1 MVLLAV
7 ESFLLL
13 SEQCHWFAKVSPV
26 VFALVGVGVAT
37 LFTLPWIARALFF
50 WFARALP
57 WLAHALSF
65 RWRFR
70 ITPDRCVVA
79 LLALEAFLL
88 LSGWFRW
95 FPFNQHKGW
104 TVLITVV
111 GVGVALLLMFSWFL
125 AALVSRLRFRLGILA
140 LLLLAV
146 VVAGLW
152 FLFNEHKGSTVLI
165 AVVSVDVAC
174 MVMFLGFLA
183 ALAFRWQFQF
193 SLLSLLLLVVVVAV
207 PCSWLAPELERARKQ
222 RGAAEAIEKAGGT
235 VSYDYQL
242 DSSGFQNGSAA
253 PPEPA
258 WLRELLGDDLFVNVV
273 RGDIRASEVNDG
285 RLQHLN
291 ALPQLQ
297 VLWLFGTGV
306 TDAGLKHL
314 EGLTKL
320 QWLRLDRTNV
330 TDAGLQHL
338 KGLTQLQQLEISSD
352 NIGDAGLQHLRG
364 LTQLQTLDL
373 RGTNVTDAGVKKL
386 QQALAN
392 CQIAH

>member
-57 WLAHALSF
+57 WLAHSLSF

-174 MVMFLGFLA
+174 LVMLLWSLP
-183 ALAFRWQFQF
+183 ALIFRWRFQF
-193 SLLSLLLLVVVVAV
+193 SIRSLLLLPVVVAV
-207 PCSWLAPELERARKQ
+207 LCSWLATEMKQARKQ
-222 RGAAEAIEKAGGT
+222 RDVVEWIEKAGGS
-235 VSYDYQL
+235 VVYDYQ
-242 DSSGFQNGSAA
+242 DDRSGDLSG
-253 PPEPA
+253 PP
-258 WLRELLGDDLFVNVV
+258 WLRTLLGDDLFADVK
-273 RGDIRASEVNDG
+273 
-285 RLQHLN
+285 
-291 ALPQLQ
+291 Q
-297 VLWLFGTGV
+297 VGLGNSAAG
-306 TDAGLKHL
+306 DAGLEHL
-314 EGLTKL
+314 EGLTRL
-320 QWLRLDRTNV
+320 TVLWLDGTKV
-330 TDAGLQHL
+330 SDAGLQHVEKL
-338 KGLTQLQQLEISSD
+338 PQLRVLI
-352 NIGDAGLQHLRG
+352 
-364 LTQLQTLDL
+364 L
-373 RGTNVTDAGVKKL
+373 RGTNVSDAGVEKL
-386 QQALAN
+386 QQALPN
-392 CQIAH
+392 CKIYH